1 MGNWSK
7 EECAEWKSLLHPHPP
22 CLHTQPVQ
30 LRAKQNQAGGRR
42 GPLTLGDWGAASC
55 FFLGSLLPYQYTIS
69 RGSKLDGHDGAKM
82 SLILRRLPRSHK
94 PNWDP
99 T

>member
-1 MGNWSK
+1 MEAPPPPSPPLSPHTTSAT
-7 EECAEWKSLLHPHPP
+7 ESQAEPS
-22 CLHTQPVQ
+22 
-30 LRAKQNQAGGRR
+30 RR
-42 GPLTLGDWGAASC
+42 KKGPLTLGDWGAASC